1 MGKRLLVGLLLSV
14 PLLYKNDVLMEFPG
28 GKKGVLSGLMA
39 GAEEI
44 KHRPAIV
51 ALPLGS
57 GQIVMFATNPVY
69 RWQNFGEYRMLYN
82 AMFNY
87 KDLRLGI
94 DTGTPKAEP
103 VEDSDSE

>member
-1 MGKRLLVGLLLSV
+1 M
-14 PLLYKNDVLMEFPG
+14 
-28 GKKGVLSGLMA
+28 
-39 GAEEI
+39 
-44 KHRPAIV
+44 
-51 ALPLGS
+51 PLGS

-94 DTGTPKAEP
+94 DTGKPKAEP
-103 VEDSDSE
+103 VEDPESE

>member
-1 MGKRLLVGLLLSV
+1 
-14 PLLYKNDVLMEFPG
+14 
-28 GKKGVLSGLMA
+28 MA

-44 KHRPAIV
+44 KHRPAII
-51 ALPLGS
+51 AMPLGS
-57 GQIVMFATNPVY
+57 GQIVLFATNPVY

-94 DTGTPKAEP
+94 DTSPPQAEP
-103 VEDSDSE
+103 VEDSDGE